1 MANKWL
7 KRSATPEHIS
17 EIVKERTGMSEQ
29 ELLNDVKIYHINNM
43 QEATVMF
50 TNAAIKREIIV
61 FHTDYDGD
69 GINCANIARNL
80 ASILGITDSV
90 KVVVPRRFSD
100 GYGVQ
105 VRHVEAYAE
114 WGCKLLILAD
124 NGIAAI
130 EPVKRAKELGM
141 KVIILDHHEK
151 FVNDQKEVVLP
162 DADVLCDPH
171 ITGADFVDYCG
182 AGLMYIFANSIV
194 STCPWLSDGAK
205 EKFHAVTSVYA
216 AIGTV
221 ADIVSLTGENRRIV
235 KAGIKNALAGRASTG
250 MMELLKDANMLDRIT
265 APQMAFF
272 LCPMFNAYGRL
283 DDGGSAEVSDATS
296 YMGVH
301 DESIENDCQT
311 IKDKN
316 EERKKLAEEAFAR
329 AVDYIN
335 ANNLQNERF
344 IVFVDEDGSAGINGL
359 TAGKITEKYRRPSIV
374 VSPTIDDNILKGS
387 GRSRYWANLKEI
399 LDQSNEFIEKYGGH
413 PGACGITLT
422 RDKINDFIKAVN
434 DLTPEAPAEE
444 QSDIILYDKECR
456 VVNLRKMFEET
467 EKYQPF
473 GEGNPEIVFRID
485 DIDIVG
491 KKRYRAEG
499 VDYYQFMGANKQHVK
514 LFANG
519 FQLIWFG
526 GAEEYKKMGCP
537 LKVSVLGTL
546 NENVYVPD
554 REAIPR
560 KEYRTLQVQVTDL
573 KPADASD
580 KSEWQNIPDEI
591 ADWL

>member
-7 KRSATPEHIS
+7 KRSDVPEHIS
-17 EIVKERTGMSEQ
+17 EIVKQRTGMSEQ
-29 ELLNDVKIYHINNM
+29 ELMNDVKVYHINNM
-43 QEATVMF
+43 QEAMALF
-50 TNAAIKREIIV
+50 THYVIKRETIV

-80 ASILGITDSV
+80 ADVLGVADVV

-114 WGCKLLILAD
+114 WGCKLLVLAD

-141 KVIILDHHEK
+141 KVLILDHHEK

-171 ITGADFVDYCG
+171 VTGADFVDYCG
-182 AGLMYIFANSIV
+182 AGLMYVFANSIV
-194 STCPWLSDGAK
+194 STCPWLSDSTK
-205 EKFHAVTSVYA
+205 KKFYEVTSVYA
-216 AIGTV
+216 AIGTI
-221 ADIVSLTGENRRIV
+221 ADVVSLTGENRRIV
-235 KAGIKNALAGRASTG
+235 QAGIENALAGKASTG

-283 DDGGSAEVSDATS
+283 DDGGSAAVSEATS

-301 DESIENDCQT
+301 DESVENDCQI

-329 AVDYIN
+329 AIDYIN
-335 ANNLQNERF
+335 TNNLQNERF
-344 IVFVDEDGSAGINGL
+344 IVFIDEEGSAGINGL
-359 TAGKITEKYRRPSIV
+359 TAGKLTEKYRRPSIV

-422 RDKINDFIKAVN
+422 RDKIDDFIKAVN

-485 DIDIVG
+485 NIDIVG
-491 KKRYRAEG
+491 KKRYKADG

-554 REAIPR
+554 RDAIPR

-573 KPADASD
+573 KPADAGN
-580 KSEWQNIPDEI
+580 KSGWVNIPNEI
-591 ADWL
+591 ENWM

>member
-7 KRSATPEHIS
+7 KRKNIPDSVAD
-17 EIVKERTGMSEQ
+17 IVKERTGMSEMD
-29 ELLNDVKIYHINNM
+29 LLADLHTYHINNM
-43 QEATVMF
+43 QEAIAMF
-50 TNAAIKREIIV
+50 TNAVVKHEMMV

-80 ASILGITDSV
+80 ASILGITDFV

-151 FVNDQKEVVLP
+151 FVNDQKEVILP

-171 ITGADFVDYCG
+171 VTGADFVDYCG

-221 ADIVSLTGENRRIV
+221 ADVVSLTGENRRIV

-283 DDGGSAEVSDATS
+283 DDGGSAAVSDATS

-359 TAGKITEKYRRPSIV
+359 TAGKLTEKYRRPSIV

-434 DLTPEAPAEE
+434 VLTPEAPAEE

-560 KEYRTLQVQVTDL
+560 KEYRTLQVQVADL
-573 KPADASD
+573 KPADVGD
-580 KSEWQNIPDEI
+580 KSEWQNIPDET
-591 ADWL
+591 ANWM

>member
-7 KRSATPEHIS
+7 KRSDVPEHIS
-17 EIVKERTGMSEQ
+17 EIVKQRTGMSEQ
-29 ELLNDVKIYHINNM
+29 DLMNDVKVYHINNM
-43 QEATVMF
+43 QEAMALF
-50 TNAAIKREIIV
+50 THYVIKRETIV

-80 ASILGITDSV
+80 ADVLGVSDVV

-114 WGCKLLILAD
+114 WGCKLLVLAD

-141 KVIILDHHEK
+141 KVLILDHHEK

-171 ITGADFVDYCG
+171 VTGADFVDYCG
-182 AGLMYIFANSIV
+182 AGLMYVFANSIV
-194 STCPWLSDGAK
+194 STCPWLSDNTK
-205 EKFHAVTSVYA
+205 KKFYEVTSVYA
-216 AIGTV
+216 AIGTI
-221 ADIVSLTGENRRIV
+221 ADVVSLTGENRRIV
-235 KAGIKNALAGRASTG
+235 QAGIENALAGKASTG
-250 MMELLKDANMLDRIT
+250 MMELLKDAHMLDRIT

-283 DDGGSAEVSDATS
+283 DDGGSAAVSDATS

-301 DESIENDCQT
+301 DESVENDCQI

-316 EERKKLAEEAFAR
+316 EERKKLAEEALVR

-344 IVFVDEDGSAGINGL
+344 IVFIDEEGSAGINGL
-359 TAGKITEKYRRPSIV
+359 TAGKLTEKYRRPSIV

-387 GRSRYWANLKEI
+387 GRSRYWANLKKI

-422 RDKINDFIKAVN
+422 RDKIDDFIKAVN

-456 VVNLRKMFEET
+456 IVNLRKMFEET

-485 DIDIVG
+485 NIDIVG
-491 KKRYRAEG
+491 KKRYKADG

-554 REAIPR
+554 RDAIPR
-560 KEYRTLQVQVTDL
+560 KEYHTLQVQVADL
-573 KPADASD
+573 RPADAGN
-580 KSEWQNIPDEI
+580 KSEWQNVPDET
-591 ADWL
+591 ANWM

>member
-7 KRSATPEHIS
+7 KRSAIPEHIS

-29 ELLNDVKIYHINNM
+29 ELLNDVKVYHINNM
-43 QEATVMF
+43 QEAIAMF
-50 TNAAIKREIIV
+50 TNAAIKREMIV

-105 VRHVEAYAE
+105 VQHVEAYAE
-114 WGCKLLILAD
+114 WGCKVLILAD

-171 ITGADFVDYCG
+171 VTGADFVDYCG

-216 AIGTV
+216 AIGTI
-221 ADIVSLTGENRRIV
+221 ADVVSLTGENRRIV

-301 DESIENDCQT
+301 DESIENNCQT

-359 TAGKITEKYRRPSIV
+359 TAGKLTEKYRRPSIV

-387 GRSRYWANLKEI
+387 GRSRYWANLKKI
-399 LDQSNEFIEKYGGH
+399 LDQSNEFIEKYGGY

-573 KPADASD
+573 KPADAGD
-580 KSEWQNIPDEI
+580 KSEWQNIPDAI
-591 ADWL
+591 ADWM

>member
-7 KRSATPEHIS
+7 KRSAIPEHIS

-29 ELLNDVKIYHINNM
+29 ELLNDVKVYHINNM
-43 QEATVMF
+43 QEAIVVF

-69 GINCANIARNL
+69 GVNCANIARNL

-114 WGCKLLILAD
+114 WGCKVLILAD

-171 ITGADFVDYCG
+171 VTGADFVDYCG

-216 AIGTV
+216 AIGTI
-221 ADIVSLTGENRRIV
+221 ADVVSLTGENRRIV

-301 DESIENDCQT
+301 DESIENNCKT

-359 TAGKITEKYRRPSIV
+359 TAGKLTEKYRRPSIV

-546 NENVYVPD
+546 NENVYVPN

-573 KPADASD
+573 KPADTGD

-591 ADWL
+591 ADWM

>member
-1 MANKWL
+1 MANKWF
-7 KRSATPEHIS
+7 KKQDVPEHIS

-29 ELLNDVKIYHINNM
+29 ELLNDVKVYHINNM
-43 QEATVMF
+43 QEATVIF

-114 WGCKLLILAD
+114 WGCKVLILAD

-171 ITGADFVDYCG
+171 VTGADFVDYCG

-216 AIGTV
+216 AIGTI
-221 ADIVSLTGENRRIV
+221 ADVVSLTGENRRIV

-301 DESIENDCQT
+301 DESIENNCQT

-359 TAGKITEKYRRPSIV
+359 TAGKLTEKYRRPSIV

-456 VVNLRKMFEET
+456 IVNLRKMFEET

-546 NENVYVPD
+546 NENIYVPD

-573 KPADASD
+573 KPADAGD
-580 KSEWQNIPDEI
+580 KSEWQNIPDAI
-591 ADWL
+591 ADLM

>member
-1 MANKWL
+1 
-7 KRSATPEHIS
+7 
-17 EIVKERTGMSEQ
+17 
-29 ELLNDVKIYHINNM
+29 
-43 QEATVMF
+43 
-50 TNAAIKREIIV
+50 
-61 FHTDYDGD
+61 
-69 GINCANIARNL
+69 
-80 ASILGITDSV
+80 
-90 KVVVPRRFSD
+90 
-100 GYGVQ
+100 
-105 VRHVEAYAE
+105 
-114 WGCKLLILAD
+114 
-124 NGIAAI
+124 
-130 EPVKRAKELGM
+130 
-141 KVIILDHHEK
+141 
-151 FVNDQKEVVLP
+151 
-162 DADVLCDPH
+162 
-171 ITGADFVDYCG
+171 
-182 AGLMYIFANSIV
+182 
-194 STCPWLSDGAK
+194 
-205 EKFHAVTSVYA
+205 
-216 AIGTV
+216 
-221 ADIVSLTGENRRIV
+221 
-235 KAGIKNALAGRASTG
+235 
-250 MMELLKDANMLDRIT
+250 
-265 APQMAFF
+265 
-272 LCPMFNAYGRL
+272 MFNAYERL

-301 DESIENDCQT
+301 DESIENDCQI

-387 GRSRYWANLKEI
+387 GRSRYWANLKKI

-591 ADWL
+591 ADMM

>member
-7 KRSATPEHIS
+7 KRSAIPEHIS

-29 ELLNDVKIYHINNM
+29 ELLNDVKVYHINNM
-43 QEATVMF
+43 QEAIAMF
-50 TNAAIKREIIV
+50 TNAAIKREMIV

-171 ITGADFVDYCG
+171 VTGADFVDYCG

-216 AIGTV
+216 AIGTI
-221 ADIVSLTGENRRIV
+221 ADVVSLTGENRRIV

-301 DESIENDCQT
+301 DESIENNCQT

-387 GRSRYWANLKEI
+387 GRSRYWANLKKI

-546 NENVYVPD
+546 NENIYVPD

-560 KEYRTLQVQVTDL
+560 KEYRTLQVQITDL
-573 KPADASD
+573 KPADVGD
-580 KSEWQNIPDEI
+580 KSEWQNIPDAI
-591 ADWL
+591 ADLM

>member
-7 KRSATPEHIS
+7 KRSDVPEHIS
-17 EIVKERTGMSEQ
+17 EIVKQRTGMSEQ
-29 ELLNDVKIYHINNM
+29 GLMNDVKVYHINNM
-43 QEATVMF
+43 QEAMALF
-50 TNAAIKREIIV
+50 THYVIKRETIV

-80 ASILGITDSV
+80 ADVLGVSDVV

-114 WGCKLLILAD
+114 WGCKLLVLAD

-141 KVIILDHHEK
+141 KVLILDHHEK

-171 ITGADFVDYCG
+171 VTGADFVDYCG
-182 AGLMYIFANSIV
+182 AGLMYVFANSIV
-194 STCPWLSDGAK
+194 STCPWLSDSAK
-205 EKFHAVTSVYA
+205 KKFYEVTSVYA
-216 AIGTV
+216 AIGTI
-221 ADIVSLTGENRRIV
+221 ADVVSLTGENRRIV
-235 KAGIKNALAGRASTG
+235 QAGIENALAGKASTG

-283 DDGGSAEVSDATS
+283 DDGGSAAVSDATS
-296 YMGVH
+296 YMGAH
-301 DESIENDCQT
+301 DESVENDCQI

-316 EERKKLAEEAFAR
+316 EERKKLAEEAFVR

-344 IVFVDEDGSAGINGL
+344 IVFIDEEGSAGINGL
-359 TAGKITEKYRRPSIV
+359 TAGKLTEKYRRPSIV

-387 GRSRYWANLKEI
+387 GRSRYWANLKKI

-422 RDKINDFIKAVN
+422 RDKIDDFIKAVN

-456 VVNLRKMFEET
+456 IVNLRKMFEET

-485 DIDIVG
+485 NIDIVG
-491 KKRYRAEG
+491 KKRYKADG

-554 REAIPR
+554 RDAIPR
-560 KEYRTLQVQVTDL
+560 KEYRTLQIQVIDL
-573 KPADASD
+573 KPADAGN
-580 KSEWQNIPDEI
+580 KSEWQNVPDETTN
-591 ADWL
+591 WM

>member
-7 KRSATPEHIS
+7 KRSDVPEHIS
-17 EIVKERTGMSEQ
+17 EIVRQRTGMSEQ
-29 ELLNDVKIYHINNM
+29 ELLNDVKAYHINNM
-43 QEATVMF
+43 SEAMALF
-50 TNAAIKREIIV
+50 TNAVIKREMMI
-61 FHTDYDGD
+61 FHTDYDAD

-80 ASILGITDSV
+80 ADVLGVTDVV

-105 VRHVEAYAE
+105 VRHVETYAE
-114 WGCKLLILAD
+114 WGCKLLVLAD

-141 KVIILDHHEK
+141 KVLILDHHEK

-171 ITGADFVDYCG
+171 VTGADFVDYCG
-182 AGLMYIFANSIV
+182 AGLMYVFANSIV
-194 STCPWLSDGAK
+194 STCPWLSDSTK
-205 EKFHAVTSVYA
+205 KKFYEVTSVYA
-216 AIGTV
+216 AIGTI
-221 ADIVSLTGENRRIV
+221 ADVVSLTGENRRIV
-235 KAGIKNALAGRASTG
+235 QAGIENALAGKASTG
-250 MMELLKDANMLDRIT
+250 MLELLKDANMLDRIT

-283 DDGGSAEVSDATS
+283 DDGGSAAVSDATS

-301 DESIENDCQT
+301 DESVENNCQI

-316 EERKKLAEEAFAR
+316 EERKKLAEEAFVR

-344 IVFVDEDGSAGINGL
+344 IVFIDEEGSAGINGL
-359 TAGKITEKYRRPSIV
+359 TAGKLTEKYRRPSIV

-422 RDKINDFIKAVN
+422 RDKIDDFIKAVN

-485 DIDIVG
+485 NIDIVG
-491 KKRYRAEG
+491 KKRYKADG

-554 REAIPR
+554 RDAIPR
-560 KEYRTLQVQVTDL
+560 KEYHTLQVQVTDL
-573 KPADASD
+573 KPADAGN
-580 KSEWQNIPDEI
+580 KSGWVNIPNEI
-591 ADWL
+591 ENWM

>member
-7 KRSATPEHIS
+7 KRSAIPEHIS

-29 ELLNDVKIYHINNM
+29 ELLNDVKVYHINNM
-43 QEATVMF
+43 QEAIAMF
-50 TNAAIKREIIV
+50 TNAAIKREMIV

-114 WGCKLLILAD
+114 WGCKVLILAD

-216 AIGTV
+216 AIGTI
-221 ADIVSLTGENRRIV
+221 ADVVSLTGENRRIV

-335 ANNLQNERF
+335 TNNLQNERF
-344 IVFVDEDGSAGINGL
+344 IVFVDEDGSIGINGL
-359 TAGKITEKYRRPSIV
+359 TAGKLTEKYRRPSIV

-473 GEGNPEIVFRID
+473 GKGNPEIVFRID

-526 GAEEYKKMGCP
+526 GAKEYKKMGCP
-537 LKVSVLGTL
+537 LKVSVLGIL

-573 KPADASD
+573 KPADTGD

-591 ADWL
+591 ADWM

>member
-7 KRSATPEHIS
+7 LKKDIPDNIAD
-17 EIVKERTGMSEQ
+17 IVKERTGMNEQ
-29 ELLNDVKIYHINNM
+29 ELLNDVKVYHINNM
-43 QEATVMF
+43 QEAITMF
-50 TNAAIKREIIV
+50 TNAVVKHEMIV

-80 ASILGITDSV
+80 ASILGITDLV

-114 WGCKLLILAD
+114 WGCKVLILAD

-171 ITGADFVDYCG
+171 VTGADFVDYCG

-216 AIGTV
+216 AIGTI
-221 ADIVSLTGENRRIV
+221 ADVVSLTGENRRIV

-283 DDGGSAEVSDATS
+283 DDGGSAAVSDATS

-359 TAGKITEKYRRPSIV
+359 TAGKLTEKYRRPSIV

-422 RDKINDFIKAVN
+422 RDKIDDFIKAVN

-573 KPADASD
+573 KPADVGD

-591 ADWL
+591 ANWM

>member
-17 EIVKERTGMSEQ
+17 EIVKERTGMNEQ
-29 ELLNDVKIYHINNM
+29 ELLNDVKVYHINNM
-43 QEATVMF
+43 QEAMALF
-50 TNAAIKREIIV
+50 TDAVIKRYMII

-171 ITGADFVDYCG
+171 VTGADFVDYCG

-216 AIGTV
+216 AIGTIV
-221 ADIVSLTGENRRIV
+221 DVVSLTGENRRIV

-301 DESIENDCQT
+301 DESIENNCQT

-387 GRSRYWANLKEI
+387 GRSRYWANLKKI

-546 NENVYVPD
+546 NENIYVPD

-560 KEYRTLQVQVTDL
+560 KEYRTLQVQITDL
-573 KPADASD
+573 KPADVGD
-580 KSEWQNIPDEI
+580 KSEWQNIPDAI
-591 ADWL
+591 ADLM

>member
-7 KRSATPEHIS
+7 KRSAVPEHIS

-29 ELLNDVKIYHINNM
+29 ELLNDVKVYHINNM
-43 QEATVMF
+43 PEAITMF
-50 TNAAIKREIIV
+50 TNAVVKHEMMV

-80 ASILGITDSV
+80 ASILGITDFV

-114 WGCKLLILAD
+114 WGCKLLVLAD

-171 ITGADFVDYCG
+171 VTGADFVDYCG

-221 ADIVSLTGENRRIV
+221 ADVVSLTGENRRIV

-283 DDGGSAEVSDATS
+283 DDGGSAAVSDATS

-359 TAGKITEKYRRPSIV
+359 TAGKLTEKYRRPSIV

-422 RDKINDFIKAVN
+422 RDKIDDFIKAVN

-573 KPADASD
+573 KPADVGD
-580 KSEWQNIPDEI
+580 KSEWQNIPDET
-591 ADWL
+591 ANWM

>member
-7 KRSATPEHIS
+7 KKSAVPEHIS

-29 ELLNDVKIYHINNM
+29 ELLNDVKVYHINNM
-43 QEATVMF
+43 QEAITMF
-50 TNAAIKREIIV
+50 TNAVVKHEMMV

-80 ASILGITDSV
+80 ASILGITDLV

-171 ITGADFVDYCG
+171 VTGADFVDYCG

-221 ADIVSLTGENRRIV
+221 ADVVSMTGENRRIV
-235 KAGIKNALAGRASTG
+235 KAGIKNALAGKASTG

-283 DDGGSAEVSDATS
+283 DDGGSAAVSDATS

-359 TAGKITEKYRRPSIV
+359 TAGKLTEKYRRPSIV

-422 RDKINDFIKAVN
+422 RDKIDDFIKAVN

-560 KEYRTLQVQVTDL
+560 KEYRTLQVQVADL
-573 KPADASD
+573 KPADVGD
-580 KSEWQNIPDEI
+580 KSEWQNIPDET
-591 ADWL
+591 ANWM

>member
-7 KRSATPEHIS
+7 KRKNIPDSVAD
-17 EIVKERTGMSEQ
+17 IVKERTGMSEMD
-29 ELLNDVKIYHINNM
+29 LLADLHTYHINNM
-43 QEATVMF
+43 QEAIAMF
-50 TNAAIKREIIV
+50 TNAVVKHEMMV

-80 ASILGITDSV
+80 ASILGITDFV

-171 ITGADFVDYCG
+171 VTGADFVDYCG

-216 AIGTV
+216 AIGTI
-221 ADIVSLTGENRRIV
+221 ADVVSLTGENRRIV

-250 MMELLKDANMLDRIT
+250 MMELLKDANILDRIT

-283 DDGGSAEVSDATS
+283 DDGGSAAVSDATS

-359 TAGKITEKYRRPSIV
+359 TAGKLTEKYRRPSIV

-422 RDKINDFIKAVN
+422 RDKIDDFIKAVN

-573 KPADASD
+573 KPADVGD

-591 ADWL
+591 ANWM

>member
-7 KRSATPEHIS
+7 KRSAIPEHIS

-29 ELLNDVKIYHINNM
+29 ELLNDVKVYHINNM
-43 QEATVMF
+43 QEAIVVF

-69 GINCANIARNL
+69 GVNCANIARNL

-114 WGCKLLILAD
+114 WGCKVLILAD

-171 ITGADFVDYCG
+171 VTGADFVDYCG

-216 AIGTV
+216 AIGTI
-221 ADIVSLTGENRRIV
+221 ADVVSLTGENRRIV

-250 MMELLKDANMLDRIT
+250 MMELLKDANMFDRIT

-301 DESIENDCQT
+301 DESIENNCKT

-359 TAGKITEKYRRPSIV
+359 TAGKLTEKYRRPSIV

-573 KPADASD
+573 KPADTGD

-591 ADWL
+591 ADWM

>member
-7 KRSATPEHIS
+7 KRSDVPEHIS
-17 EIVKERTGMSEQ
+17 EIVRQRTGMSEQ
-29 ELLNDVKIYHINNM
+29 ALINDVKAYHINNM
-43 QEATVMF
+43 QEAMALF
-50 TNAAIKREIIV
+50 TNAVIKRYMII

-171 ITGADFVDYCG
+171 VTGADFVDYCG

-205 EKFHAVTSVYA
+205 EKFYAVTSVYA

-221 ADIVSLTGENRRIV
+221 ADVVSLTGENRRIV
-235 KAGIKNALAGRASTG
+235 KTGIKNALAGRASTG

-359 TAGKITEKYRRPSIV
+359 TAGKLTEKYRRPSIV

>member
-7 KRSATPEHIS
+7 KRSAVPEHIS

-29 ELLNDVKIYHINNM
+29 ELLNDVKVYHINNM
-43 QEATVMF
+43 PEAITMF
-50 TNAAIKREIIV
+50 TNAVVKHEMMV

-80 ASILGITDSV
+80 ASILGITDFV

-114 WGCKLLILAD
+114 WGCKLLVLAD

-171 ITGADFVDYCG
+171 VTGADFVDYCG

-221 ADIVSLTGENRRIV
+221 ADVVSLTGENRRIV

-283 DDGGSAEVSDATS
+283 DDGGSAAVSDATS

-359 TAGKITEKYRRPSIV
+359 TAGKLTEKYRRPSIV

-573 KPADASD
+573 KPADVGD
-580 KSEWQNIPDEI
+580 KSEWQNIPDET
-591 ADWL
+591 ANWM

>member
-29 ELLNDVKIYHINNM
+29 ELLNDVKVYHINNM
-43 QEATVMF
+43 QEAMALF
-50 TNAAIKREIIV
+50 TDAVIKRYMII

-171 ITGADFVDYCG
+171 VTGADFVDYCG

-205 EKFHAVTSVYA
+205 KKFHAVTSVYA

-301 DESIENDCQT
+301 DESIENDCQI

-329 AVDYIN
+329 AIDYIN

-387 GRSRYWANLKEI
+387 GRSRYWANLKKI

>member
-7 KRSATPEHIS
+7 KRSAIPEHIS

-29 ELLNDVKIYHINNM
+29 ELLNDVKVYHINNM
-43 QEATVMF
+43 QEAIVVF

-69 GINCANIARNL
+69 GVNCANIARNL

-114 WGCKLLILAD
+114 WGCKVLILAD

-171 ITGADFVDYCG
+171 VTGADFVDYCG

-216 AIGTV
+216 AIGTI
-221 ADIVSLTGENRRIV
+221 ADVVSLTGENRRIV

-301 DESIENDCQT
+301 DESIENNCKT

-359 TAGKITEKYRRPSIV
+359 TAGKLTEKYRRPSIV

-422 RDKINDFIKAVN
+422 RDKINDFVKAVN

-456 VVNLRKMFEET
+456 IVNLRKMFEET

-573 KPADASD
+573 KPADAGD
-580 KSEWQNIPDEI
+580 KSEWQNIPDAI
-591 ADWL
+591 ADLM

>member
-17 EIVKERTGMSEQ
+17 EIVKERTGMNEQ
-29 ELLNDVKIYHINNM
+29 ELLNDVKVYHINNM
-43 QEATVMF
+43 QEAMALF
-50 TNAAIKREIIV
+50 TDAVIKRYMII

-114 WGCKLLILAD
+114 WGCKFLILAD

-171 ITGADFVDYCG
+171 VTGADFVDYCG

-216 AIGTV
+216 AIGTI
-221 ADIVSLTGENRRIV
+221 ADVVSLTGENRRIV

-301 DESIENDCQT
+301 DESIENNCQT

-387 GRSRYWANLKEI
+387 GRSRYWANLKKI

-546 NENVYVPD
+546 NENIYVPD

-560 KEYRTLQVQVTDL
+560 KEYRTLQVQITDL
-573 KPADASD
+573 KPADVGD
-580 KSEWQNIPDEI
+580 KSEWQNIPDAI
-591 ADWL
+591 ADLM

>member
-17 EIVKERTGMSEQ
+17 EIVKERTGMNEQ
-29 ELLNDVKIYHINNM
+29 ELLNDVKVYHINNM
-43 QEATVMF
+43 QEAMALF
-50 TNAAIKREIIV
+50 TDAVIKRYMII

-171 ITGADFVDYCG
+171 VTGADFVDYCG

-194 STCPWLSDGAK
+194 NTCPWLSDGAK

-216 AIGTV
+216 AIGTI
-221 ADIVSLTGENRRIV
+221 ADVVSLTGENRRIV

-301 DESIENDCQT
+301 DESIENNCQT

-387 GRSRYWANLKEI
+387 GRSRYWANLKKI

-546 NENVYVPD
+546 NENIYVPD

-560 KEYRTLQVQVTDL
+560 KEYRTLQVQITDL
-573 KPADASD
+573 KPADVGD
-580 KSEWQNIPDEI
+580 KSEWQNIPDAI
-591 ADWL
+591 ADLM

>member
-7 KRSATPEHIS
+7 KRSAIPEHIS

-29 ELLNDVKIYHINNM
+29 ELLNDVKVYHINNM
-43 QEATVMF
+43 QEAIAMF
-50 TNAAIKREIIV
+50 TNAAIKREMIV

-114 WGCKLLILAD
+114 WGCKVLILAD

-171 ITGADFVDYCG
+171 VTGADFVDYCG

-216 AIGTV
+216 AIGTI
-221 ADIVSLTGENRRIV
+221 ADVVSLTGENRRIV

-265 APQMAFF
+265 TPQMAFF

-301 DESIENDCQT
+301 DESIENNCQT

-359 TAGKITEKYRRPSIV
+359 TAGKLTEKYRRPSIV

-387 GRSRYWANLKEI
+387 GRSRYWANLKKI

-573 KPADASD
+573 KPADAGD
-580 KSEWQNIPDEI
+580 KSEWQNIPDAI
-591 ADWL
+591 ADWM

>member
-1 MANKWL
+1 MTNKWV
-7 KRSATPEHIS
+7 KRNVPDNVAD
-17 EIVKERTGMSEQ
+17 IVKERTGMSEMD
-29 ELLNDVKIYHINNM
+29 LLADVHAYHINNM
-43 QEATVMF
+43 QEAIAMF
-50 TNAAIKREIIV
+50 TNAVIKREMMI

-80 ASILGITDSV
+80 ADVLGISDLV
-90 KVVVPRRFSD
+90 KVVVPKRFSD

-114 WGCKLLILAD
+114 WGCKVLILAD

-171 ITGADFVDYCG
+171 VTGADFVDYCG
-182 AGLMYIFANSIV
+182 AGLMYVFANSIV
-194 STCPWLSDGAK
+194 STCPWLSDRTK
-205 EKFHAVTSVYA
+205 EKFHTVTSVYA
-216 AIGTV
+216 AIGTI
-221 ADIVSLTGENRRIV
+221 ADVVSLTGENRRIV
-235 KAGIKNALAGRASTG
+235 KFGISNALAGKASTG

-283 DDGGSAEVSDATS
+283 DDSGSAAVSDATS

-301 DESIENDCQT
+301 DETIENDCQI

-316 EERKKLAEEAFAR
+316 EERKKLAEEAFSR

-344 IVFVDEDGSAGINGL
+344 IVFVDEKGSAGINGL
-359 TAGKITEKYRRPSIV
+359 TSGKLTEKYRRPSIV
-374 VSPTIDDNILKGS
+374 VSPTIDENILKGS
-387 GRSRYWANLKEI
+387 GRSRFWANLKEI

-491 KKRYRAEG
+491 KKRYKADG

-514 LFANG
+514 LFAKG

-526 GAEEYKKMGCP
+526 GAEAYKNMGCP

-554 REAIPR
+554 REAVPR
-560 KEYRTLQVQVTDL
+560 KEYRTLQIQVTDL
-573 KPADASD
+573 KPA
-580 KSEWQNIPDEI
+580 
-591 ADWL
+591 

>member
-1 MANKWL
+1 MTNKWV
-7 KRSATPEHIS
+7 KRNVPDNIAD
-17 EIVKERTGMSEQ
+17 IVKERTGMSEMD
-29 ELLNDVKIYHINNM
+29 LLADVHAYHINNM
-43 QEATVMF
+43 QEAMAMF
-50 TNAAIKREIIV
+50 TNAVIKREMMI

-80 ASILGITDSV
+80 ADVLGVTDVV

-105 VRHVEAYAE
+105 VRHVEAYAK

-171 ITGADFVDYCG
+171 VTGADFVDYCG
-182 AGLMYIFANSIV
+182 AGLMYVFANSIV
-194 STCPWLSDGAK
+194 STCPWLSDEAK

-216 AIGTV
+216 AIGTI
-221 ADIVSLTGENRRIV
+221 ADVVSLTGENRRIV
-235 KAGIKNALAGRASTG
+235 QSGISNALAGKASTG

-283 DDGGSAEVSDATS
+283 DDSGSAAVSDATS

-301 DESIENDCQT
+301 DETIENDCQI

-316 EERKKLAEEAFAR
+316 EERKKLAEEAFSR

-344 IVFVDEDGSAGINGL
+344 IVFVDEKGSAGINGL
-359 TAGKITEKYRRPSIV
+359 TSGKLTEKYRRPSIV
-374 VSPTIDDNILKGS
+374 VSPTIDENILKGS

-491 KKRYRAEG
+491 KKRYKADG
-499 VDYYQFMGANKQHVK
+499 VDYYQFMGTNKQHVK
-514 LFANG
+514 LFAKG

-526 GAEEYKKMGCP
+526 GAEEYKNMGCP
-537 LKVSVLGTL
+537 LRVSVLGTL

-560 KEYRTLQVQVTDL
+560 KEYRTLQIQVTDL
-573 KPADASD
+573 KPA
-580 KSEWQNIPDEI
+580 E
-591 ADWL
+591 

>member
-7 KRSATPEHIS
+7 KRSDVPEHIS
-17 EIVKERTGMSEQ
+17 EIVRQRTGMSEQ
-29 ELLNDVKIYHINNM
+29 ELINDMKVYHINNM
-43 QEATVMF
+43 QEAMALF
-50 TNAAIKREIIV
+50 THYVIKRETIV

-80 ASILGITDSV
+80 ADVLGVSDVV

-114 WGCKLLILAD
+114 WGCKLLVLAD

-141 KVIILDHHEK
+141 KVLILDHHEK

-171 ITGADFVDYCG
+171 VTGADFVDYCG
-182 AGLMYIFANSIV
+182 AGLMYVFANSIV
-194 STCPWLSDGAK
+194 STCPWLSDK
-205 EKFHAVTSVYA
+205 TKKKFYEVTSVYA
-216 AIGTV
+216 AIGTI
-221 ADIVSLTGENRRIV
+221 ADVVSLTGENRRIV
-235 KAGIKNALAGRASTG
+235 QAGIENALAGKASTG

-283 DDGGSAEVSDATS
+283 DDGGSAAVSEATS

-301 DESIENDCQT
+301 DESVENDCQI

-344 IVFVDEDGSAGINGL
+344 IVFIDEEGSAGINGL
-359 TAGKITEKYRRPSIV
+359 TAGKLTEKYRRPSIV

-399 LDQSNEFIEKYGGH
+399 LDQGNEFIEKYGGH

-422 RDKINDFIKAVN
+422 RDKIDDFIKAVN

-485 DIDIVG
+485 NIDIVG
-491 KKRYRAEG
+491 KKRYKADG

-554 REAIPR
+554 RDAIPR

-573 KPADASD
+573 KPADAGN
-580 KSEWQNIPDEI
+580 KSGWVNIPNEI
-591 ADWL
+591 ENWM

>member
-29 ELLNDVKIYHINNM
+29 ELLNDVKVYHINNM
-43 QEATVMF
+43 QEAMALF
-50 TNAAIKREIIV
+50 TDAVIKRYMMI

-80 ASILGITDSV
+80 ASVLGITDLV

-151 FVNDQKEVVLP
+151 FVNDQKKVVLP

-171 ITGADFVDYCG
+171 VTGADFVDYCG

-194 STCPWLSDGAK
+194 STCPWLSDGVK
-205 EKFHAVTSVYA
+205 EKFYAVTSVYA

-221 ADIVSLTGENRRIV
+221 ADVVSLTGENRRIV
-235 KAGIKNALAGRASTG
+235 KTGIKNALADRASTG